1 MYTGQAYDEPIHQ
14 LPFQWLVKG
23 VGQLQPGFKSF
34 MTGDKPYFLSPLIA
48 TSQHVGK
55 SQMNAFTYDGD
66 LLWLSLSI

>member
-1 MYTGQAYDEPIHQ
+1 MQGKFKVRVPFSKVYTGQAYDEPIHQ

-55 SQMNAFTYDGD
+55 C
-66 LLWLSLSI
+66 